1 MNGSKFL
8 YLMMA
13 AAIMISTGCS
23 DETGDEP
30 QPDPQ
35 PGENTDSSTYTQ
47 GTRVSV
53 TVLDYSPAP
62 GQFVNVI
69 PEYETGDTPDDINL
83 KATESLCNGD
93 MITLGAWGGNVTLK
107 LSRPIV
113 NIEGENDFRVVGNAI
128 YSAYSTSGIL
138 CGSAEPGIVLV
149 MKDEN
154 GNGLPDDTWYE
165 LSGDQTAN
173 GISDYS
179 VTYYRPQS
187 DATDDQYVFWE
198 ALNGDSGY
206 LNRVS
211 SYHTQSFF
219 PLWTEETETLT
230 FTGRRLPDNG
240 YFNSSTSQFELTCY
254 TGYADSHPNN
264 TDYSCLDID
273 NAIDPA
279 GNPVKLSSIDFIK
292 IYTGVLQTNGMLG
305 ECSTEVAAI
314 EQLDY

>member
-8 YLMMA
+8 YLMTA
-13 AAIMISTGCS
+13 SIITIASGCS
-23 DETGDEP
+23 NDSQDEP
-30 QPDPQ
+30 QPEPEPETQ
-35 PGENTDSSTYTQ
+35 PETEDYAQ
-47 GTRVSV
+47 GSRCTV

-69 PEYETGDTPDDINL
+69 PEYEEGDTWEEINL
-83 KATESLCNGD
+83 KAAESLCNGD

-107 LSRPIV
+107 LSEPIDNV
-113 NIEGENDFRVVGNAI
+113 EGNDFRVVGNAI
-128 YSAYSTSGIL
+128 YSAASTSGIL

-154 GNGLPDDTWYE
+154 GNGLADDTWYE

-173 GISDYS
+173 GIAGYS
-179 VTYYRPQS
+179 VTYYQPQA
-187 DATDDQYVFWE
+187 DATDDQYIFWE
-198 ALNGDSGY
+198 ASDGDCGY

-219 PLWTEETETLT
+219 PLWLGDVQTLT
-230 FTGRRLPDNG
+230 FEGRRLPDNG
-240 YFNSSTSQFELTCY
+240 NYNTETSQFELTCY
-254 TGYADSHPNN
+254 TGYADSHPNT

-273 NAIDPA
+273 NAIDSD

-292 IYTGVLQTNGMLG
+292 IYTGVLQANGMLG

-314 EQLDY
+314 ERLDY